1 MRKPLKFLMTM
12 VVASLAAASTVS
24 AADKLEVPVATWGS
38 PNHINIST
46 FVGKLQELLAQEDG
60 GRISIKHFPSGQLA
74 EDADMPVAIPSGN
87 VKFGWVTLNGWS
99 GVTQDVKI
107 ADAPA
112 GLTMQQLE
120 KATDGQNGLKAVLDK
135 QFRKKGT
142 TLLAVTPLGPAVFV
156 TNQPALS
163 PSDFKGKKI
172 RVFSEG
178 LATLTQAL
186 GGAPVKLPFADVYTA
201 LQRGTI
207 DGAIVGFQGVA
218 SQKMYEV
225 VKYLLI
231 PASFTG
237 AGGYQGWAANA
248 AWWDGLAQADRA
260 ILSKAIREAELYSRQ
275 KIVEDRENLA
285 DFYRGKDMTVV
296 ELTPDMPEYAQWV
309 AVTKPLMETAE
320 KELSAE
326 ILAPIRAVQGK

>member
-1 MRKPLKFLMTM
+1 M
-12 VVASLAAASTVS
+12 
-24 AADKLEVPVATWGS
+24 
-38 PNHINIST
+38 
-46 FVGKLQELLAQEDG
+46 
-60 GRISIKHFPSGQLA
+60 
-74 EDADMPVAIPSGN
+74 
-87 VKFGWVTLNGWS
+87 
-99 GVTQDVKI
+99 
-107 ADAPA
+107 
-112 GLTMQQLE
+112 
-120 KATDGQNGLKAVLDK
+120 
-135 QFRKKGT
+135 
-142 TLLAVTPLGPAVFV
+142 
-156 TNQPALS
+156 
-163 PSDFKGKKI
+163 
-172 RVFSEG
+172 
-178 LATLTQAL
+178 
-186 GGAPVKLPFADVYTA
+186 KLPFADVYTA